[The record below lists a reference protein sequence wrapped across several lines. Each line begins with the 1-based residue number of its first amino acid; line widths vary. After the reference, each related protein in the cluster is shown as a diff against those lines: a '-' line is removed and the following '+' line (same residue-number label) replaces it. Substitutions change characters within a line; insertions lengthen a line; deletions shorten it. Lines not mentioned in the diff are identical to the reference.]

1 MGPDTVLS
9 ENSSVTLMITV
20 ALQKQYR
27 DTEDNADWTAP
38 RCDSH
43 GGQIVTQ
50 LHCRLSRRTLEIDL
64 LTQNN
69 GK

>member
-1 MGPDTVLS
+1 
-9 ENSSVTLMITV
+9 MITV

-27 DTEDNADWTAP
+27 DSGDNADWTAP

-43 GGQIVTQ
+43 GGQLVTH

-69 GK
+69 GE